1 VSGRLF
7 IVSGPSGA
15 GKSSLCNALLQQCPE
30 LKLCTSCTTREPRPG
45 EVDGREYHFLST
57 AEFTCQCDDQAFL
70 EWAHVHGNMYGTRQ
84 QDVEAMLDAG
94 SDVLL
99 EIDWQGAG
107 QVAEKIPNAIRLFVL
122 PPSLDALRQ
131 RLTKRGQDAADIID
145 RRIAAAQAEMDHAD
159 EAHYQIINDDFD
171 TTLAQMLKI
180 FMPAD
185 D

>member
-15 GKSSLCNALLQQCPE
+15 GKSSLCNALLQQCPN
-30 LKLCTSCTTREPRPG
+30 LKLCISCTTREPRPG

-57 AEFTCQCDDQAFL
+57 AEFTRQCDDQAFL

-94 SDVLL
+94 FDVLL

-107 QVAEKIPNAIRLFVL
+107 QVAEKLPNAIRLFVL

-145 RRIAAAQAEMDHAD
+145 RRIAAAQAEMDHAG

-171 TTLAQMLKI
+171 ATLARMLKI
-180 FMPAD
+180 FIN
-185 D
+185 